1 LFTKPCEVAEELNR
15 FTSVDTPTPVPLVR
29 SGAMKSHTVPMPI
42 KLPAVST
49 APSKQRVSKIF
60 YLTAITVAMV
70 GWLSVFG
77 WMALAVARWL
87 LA

>member
-1 LFTKPCEVAEELNR
+1 MTGHPAFMLN
-15 FTSVDTPTPVPLVR
+15 
-29 SGAMKSHTVPMPI
+29 KE
-42 KLPAVST
+42 PAIST
-49 APSKQRVSKIF
+49 ATFKQTLFNIV

-77 WMALAVARWL
+77 WVVIAVGRWL

>member
-1 LFTKPCEVAEELNR
+1 
-15 FTSVDTPTPVPLVR
+15 
-29 SGAMKSHTVPMPI
+29 MKSHTVPMPI

-49 APSKQRVSKIF
+49 AASKQRVSKIF